1 MKKTL
6 ALLLLCLRDH
16 VKGNYDSK
24 DNSHYLDWRP
34 VKEAR

>member
-6 ALLLLCLRDH
+6 ALLLLRLNVP

-24 DNSHYLDWRP
+24 ETSLHMDWR
-34 VKEAR
+34 